1 MDAQERVAA
10 FVRDHD
16 LEAPLAY
23 RLLDLVSEMGEVA
36 NDAAEST
43 AYGDPPDDIS
53 IHEDE
58 LRDVLFAVLA
68 LAERL
73 DIDAEMALEAALK
86 KSAARIEDRGAA
98 GSA

>member
-16 LEAPLAY
+16 LEAPPAY
-23 RLLDLVSEMGEVA
+23 RLLDLVSEVGEVA
-36 NDAAEST
+36 KDAAEST
-43 AYGDPPDDIS
+43 GYGESPADIE

-58 LRDVLFAVLA
+58 LGDVLFAVLA

-73 DIDAEMALEAALK
+73 DIDAEMALDAALEK
-86 KSAARIEDRGAA
+86 YDTRLDEHGSA
-98 GSA
+98 GSG